1 MVTASFEVV
10 WGYQI
15 CEFFSSKNQSKKSR
29 NFIILSG
36 FFLQFFFQKF
46 DMVVLQ
52 KSENQVYADIVRSL
66 KQNFRSEPTQP
77 SPPRSERKVLIRTN
91 RHYRSELTDD
101 HWKDRYNRHVKQSVC
116 GFYTPAHVPYASVG
130 EVCLDMRDL
139 VISTVGFDQSS
150 EKVIHNSLY
159 FNTINCQIF
168 PGLVMK
174 NVHLV

>member
-1 MVTASFEVV
+1 MRVFQLQKSV
-10 WGYQI
+10 
-15 CEFFSSKNQSKKSR
+15 KKSLE
-29 NFIILSG
+29 ILLFYLD
-36 FFLQFFFQKF
+36 FFTVFFQKF